1 MKTLKAISIELI
13 LPFIL
18 AWFFSS
24 AFIDIVAVPTVFK
37 FTSNLEEAGKIG
49 MTVFHRFNC
58 FEIFFAVMILFGQ
71 VLKSPKSK
79 MLLFLSV
86 SLLGLALFY
95 TFFMTPAIAN
105 AAIKMHQVAV
115 TDPMYEVLRAEH
127 GKYHHLYRYFDS
139 AKLLSL
145 LFYAGLMIRLNIKL
159 KESV

>member
-1 MKTLKAISIELI
+1 MKTLKAVLIELI

-18 AWFFSS
+18 VWFFSS

-37 FTSNLEEAGKIG
+37 YTSNLEEAGKIG

-58 FEIFFAVMILFGQ
+58 LEIFFAVMILFGQ
-71 VLKSPKSK
+71 FLRSSKSK
-79 MLLFLSV
+79 MLLSLSV
-86 SLLGLALFY
+86 LLLALSLFY

-115 TDPMYEVLRAEH
+115 TDPMYEVFRNEH

-139 AKLLSL
+139 AKFLAL
-145 LFYAGLMIRLNIKL
+145 LFYAGLMIRLNIKS
-159 KESV
+159 KEHA